1 MREYLRQTDRERIGS
16 IDGVNLFFGALLG
29 ANLGTIEQ
37 LPLGEYIKL
46 IMILAGTVVTLRVV
60 STSERRGYA
69 LATLALYVFLVA
81 LILAMPALRPD
92 GLSPEAAARL
102 GATLAVWALLVLTLE
117 YWPVKPEEIRP
128 AEASAPEEA
137 AAPRS
142 R

>member
-1 MREYLRQTDRERIGS
+1 
-16 IDGVNLFFGALLG
+16 
-29 ANLGTIEQ
+29 
-37 LPLGEYIKL
+37 
-46 IMILAGTVVTLRVV
+46 MILAGMVVTLRVV

-81 LILAMPALRPD
+81 LILAVPALRPE
-92 GLSPEAAARL
+92 GLSPDAAARL

-117 YWPVKPEEIRP
+117 YWPIKPEEIRP
-128 AEASAPEEA
+128 AEAPAPEEA

>member
-1 MREYLRQTDRERIGS
+1 MREYLRQTDRERMGS

-29 ANLGTIEQ
+29 ANLGTVEQ

-81 LILAMPALRPD
+81 LFLAVPALRPE
-92 GLSPEAAARL
+92 GLSPGAAARL
-102 GATLAVWALLVLTLE
+102 GATLAVWVLLVLTLE
-117 YWPVKPEEIRP
+117 YWPVKPDDVRP
-128 AEASAPEEA
+128 AEAPAPEEA